1 MGLLA
6 ARKEEERVKERKGE
20 GERKKKKDPALN
32 QTVLQLQ
39 LGKKDAH

>member
-6 ARKEEERVKERKGE
+6 ARKKEERVKERKGE
-20 GERKKKKDPALN
+20 GEKKKDPALN